1 MKQQKRKTRKQK
13 KAKYGSEEKWRR
25 ARKEELRK
33 EVAVKLNNE
42 LNRDTASESTR
53 APQR

>member
-1 MKQQKRKTRKQK
+1 MKRSKRITRKQK
-13 KAKYGSEEKWRR
+13 KAQYGSEEKWRR

-42 LNRDTASESTR
+42 LNNN
-53 APQR
+53 PLP